1 MNKKKNPLLYILLSL
16 FCFVILWA
24 IVTDA
29 WGYSSHISGSYGK
42 YIYAI
47 ISRLIW
53 VAPAIGLIIHY
64 NEELGFDNNKLFSRP
79 IFNKSLSIV
88 LIVSVAISFIGM
100 IATHGGFWIN
110 PKINIP
116 MEILVICFV
125 GFVEETVFRG
135 WGYNVLSA
143 MVSNRKAV
151 ILSTV
156 FFVLLH
162 TPAYF
167 VKLYRFGTLDY
178 VTWLTQS
185 LTTAIWGVIF
195 CWLMKKSRTIWNPI
209 IAHIFYDIIV
219 VLFVG

>member
-1 MNKKKNPLLYILLSL
+1 MNKKKTILYILLSL

-24 IVTDA
+24 VVTDA
-29 WGYSSHISGSYGK
+29 WGYSSHIPGSYGK

-64 NEELGFDNNKLFSRP
+64 NKELGFEKNKLFSRP
-79 IFNKSLSIV
+79 ILNKSLSIV
-88 LIVSVAISFIGM
+88 LIVSAAISLIGM
-100 IATHGGFWIN
+100 LVTHGGFWIN
-110 PKINIP
+110 HEINIP
-116 MEILVICFV
+116 MEILIICFV

-135 WGYNVLSA
+135 WGYNILSA
-143 MVSNRKAV
+143 KVSNRKAV

-162 TPAYF
+162 TPAYL
-167 VKLYRFGTLDY
+167 VKFYRFGTLDY
-178 VTWLTQS
+178 ATWLTQS

-209 IAHIFYDIIV
+209 IAHIFYDIIA

>member
-1 MNKKKNPLLYILLSL
+1 MNKKKNTLLYILLSL
-16 FCFVILWA
+16 FYFVILWA

-64 NEELGFDNNKLFSRP
+64 NEELGFDNNMLFSRP

-178 VTWLTQS
+178 ATWLTQS